1 MERYTTVTFGSYCDR
16 DQAERLRDTL
26 RAALANSFLQP
37 CEVGAAPA
45 GGSFE
50 VFLTTRYV
58 FMDDDG
64 TDLGPEAN
72 EKRLADHMLY
82 VLASELVR

>member
-1 MERYTTVTFGSYCDR
+1 MASVTFGSYCHKD
-16 DQAERLRDTL
+16 DAERLRDTL
-26 RAALANSFLQP
+26 RAAMANSFLQP
-37 CEVGAAPA
+37 CEIGAAPI

-50 VFLTTRYV
+50 VFLTTGYV
-58 FMDDDG
+58 FTDDDG
-64 TDLGPEAN
+64 KDLEPEAN